1 MGSRACLVDTLRPA
15 WGQSHQ
21 DTAHSPGSLVNTCP
35 DPNFLFQQDQ
45 SQRPIPVPPALW
57 PSPLRN
63 SSASMWAAVTPLR
76 SFQGHQQ
83 GSTFSQRNPAQRIRV
98 SSSKG
103 LIHTAGMT
111 TLKVKRS
118 KKGPNLCVKGSGRGG
133 FQGPF
138 RNHSM
143 GKWGAVRSVR
153 KWRRESPGQARKCIR
168 STQANYLWE

>member
-1 MGSRACLVDTLRPA
+1 MPCRHTETHQ
-15 WGQSHQ
+15 WGRSHQ
-21 DTAHSPGSLVNTCP
+21 DTAHGPGSLVNTCP

-45 SQRPIPVPPALW
+45 SRRSIPVPPALW

-83 GSTFSQRNPAQRIRV
+83 GSTSSWRNPAQRIRV
-98 SSSKG
+98 SRSKG

-111 TLKVKRS
+111 TLTVKRS
-118 KKGPNLCVKGSGRGG
+118 KKGPNLCLKESGRGG
-133 FQGPF
+133 FQGPLC
-138 RNHSM
+138 
-143 GKWGAVRSVR
+143 KWGAVGNVR
-153 KWRRESPGQARKCIR
+153 KWWRENPGQTRKCIR